1 MALLD
6 EVGAGP
12 IALDTAPFIYL
23 IEEHETYLPV
33 VEPVFAAI
41 DSGRIAA
48 VTSALTLLEV
58 LVVPLRAA
66 DEALARR
73 YEALLASSR
82 GLELV
87 DVSRAILRDA
97 AALRAATGMRTPDA
111 IQIATALQRDC
122 TSFITNDRALPALPG
137 LRILQISDFL
147 PRRAARHSPR
157 VSER

>member
-12 IALDTAPFIYL
+12 IAIDTAPFIYL

-33 VEPVFAAI
+33 VEPVFSAI
-41 DSGRIAA
+41 DDGRIAA
-48 VTSALTLLEV
+48 VSSALTLLEV

-66 DEALARR
+66 DMALARR
-73 YEALLASSR
+73 YEELLGHSR

-87 DVSRAILRDA
+87 EVSRAVLRDA

-111 IQIATALQRDC
+111 IQIATALQRGC
-122 TSFITNDRALPALPG
+122 TSFVTNDRALPALPG
-137 LRILQISDFL
+137 LGILQLSDFL
-147 PRRAARHSPR
+147 PRRGARRTPR

>member
-12 IALDTAPFIYL
+12 VGLDTAPFIYL
-23 IEEHETYLPV
+23 IEEHETFLPV

-41 DSGRIAA
+41 AGGRIAA

-66 DEALARR
+66 DVPLARR
-73 YEALLASSR
+73 YEALLGGSR
-82 GLELV
+82 GLELAE
-87 DVSRAILRDA
+87 VSRAVLRDA
-97 AALRAATGMRTPDA
+97 AALRAVSGMRSPDA
-111 IQIATALQRDC
+111 IQIATALQRGC
-122 TSFITNDRALPALPG
+122 TSFVTNDRALPAPPG
-137 LRILQISDFL
+137 LRILRLSDFL
-147 PRRAARHSPR
+147 PPERRRSSPR

>member
-1 MALLD
+1 VALLD

-23 IEEHETYLPV
+23 IEEHETFLPV

-48 VTSALTLLEV
+48 VTSALTLLEM

-66 DEALARR
+66 DVALARR
-73 YEALLASSR
+73 YEALLGNSR
-82 GLELV
+82 GLELAE
-87 DVSRAILRDA
+87 VSRAVLRDA
-97 AALRAATGMRTPDA
+97 AALRAATGMRMPDA
-111 IQIATALQRDC
+111 IQVATALQRGC
-122 TSFITNDRALPALPG
+122 TSFVTNDRALPALPG
-137 LRILQISDFL
+137 LAILQLSDFL
-147 PRRAARHSPR
+147 PHRRARHTPH